1 LILIMTVWGGAS
13 PGSEASDVADL
24 DLVVGDAVQDPVA
37 PDAEPAQPG
46 CAEGERLCG
55 LGIMGSRS
63 TASKI
68 ERTPSGSSRR
78 KAAAW
83 LIARSSKAT
92 LRVTQPDP
100 AGA

>member
-1 LILIMTVWGGAS
+1 MTVLGGAS
-13 PGSEASDVADL
+13 VGWEGSDVADL
-24 DLVVGDAVQDPVA
+24 DLVVGDPVQDPVA
-37 PDAEPAQPG
+37 PDVEPAQPG
-46 CAEGERLCG
+46 CTEGERLCG

-68 ERTPSGSSRR
+68 ERTPPGSSRR

-83 LIARSSKAT
+83 LIAWSSKAT
-92 LRVTQPDP
+92 WRLTGPGP